1 MSGTLTPGI
10 EARIRMLIETGQYPD
25 ADAVLLDALQLL
37 EERNHERFLA
47 LREKVRAGFES
58 GEGDELTPE
67 LWERLNREADEED
80 RLGLPIRDDVTP

>member
-1 MSGTLTPGI
+1 MVMTLTPSI
-10 EARIRMLIETGQYPD
+10 EARIRDLIDSGQYPD

-37 EERNHERFLA
+37 EERNQERFLA

-58 GEGDELTPE
+58 GEGVELTPE
-67 LWERLNREADEED
+67 LWDQLVREADEED